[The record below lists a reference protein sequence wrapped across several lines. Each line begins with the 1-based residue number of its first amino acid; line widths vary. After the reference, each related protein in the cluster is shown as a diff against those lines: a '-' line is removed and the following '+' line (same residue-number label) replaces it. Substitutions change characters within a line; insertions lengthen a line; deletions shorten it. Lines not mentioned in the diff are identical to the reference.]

1 MDIHV
6 VRPGDTLYSIAQ
18 QYGVSM
24 AIHPTRHGYP

>member
-6 VRPGDTLYSIAQ
+6 VHPGDTLYSIAQ

-24 AIHPTRHGYP
+24 ARAAGGQ